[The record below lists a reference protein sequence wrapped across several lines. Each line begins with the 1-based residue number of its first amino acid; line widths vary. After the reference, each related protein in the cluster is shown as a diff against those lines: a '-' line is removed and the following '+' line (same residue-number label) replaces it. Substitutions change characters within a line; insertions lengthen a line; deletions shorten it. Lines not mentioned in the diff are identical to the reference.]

1 MNRLVYSNIAINAL
15 NSAKFQKTQLLSLDE
30 QLSHIQTQIMLYRV
44 KQVDMN
50 AIVYEQMREQNI
62 KNNRMM
68 IINAIANDI
77 YMSINNAINAIK
89 ISIQQN
95 NSTMIIL
102 DDYMLQNIAN
112 FVSEYYKS
120 NELQLA
126 IKNICNTTMIKYEIA
141 TLIINYKQRFLPGL
155 INLKN
160 VLS

>member
-112 FVSEYYKS
+112 FINEYYKS

-155 INLKN
+155 INLN
-160 VLS
+160 SVLS

>member
-50 AIVYEQMREQNI
+50 TIVYEQMREQNI
-62 KNNRMM
+62 KNSRMM
-68 IINAIANDI
+68 IINTIANDI
-77 YMSINNAINAIK
+77 YKSINNAINAIK

-112 FVSEYYKS
+112 FVNEYYKS

-126 IKNICNTTMIKYEIA
+126 IKNICNTTMMKYEIA

-155 INLKN
+155 INLNN

>member
-50 AIVYEQMREQNI
+50 TIVYEQMREQNI

-112 FVSEYYKS
+112 FINEYYKS

-141 TLIINYKQRFLPGL
+141 ILMNYKQRFLPGL
-155 INLKN
+155 INLNN

>member
-50 AIVYEQMREQNI
+50 TIVYEQMREQNI
-62 KNNRMM
+62 KNSRMM
-68 IINAIANDI
+68 IINTIANDI
-77 YMSINNAINAIK
+77 YKSINNAINAIK

-112 FVSEYYKS
+112 FVNEYYKS

-126 IKNICNTTMIKYEIA
+126 IKNICNTTMIKYDIA

-155 INLKN
+155 INLNN

>member
-50 AIVYEQMREQNI
+50 TIVYEQMREQNI
-62 KNNRMM
+62 KNSRMM
-68 IINAIANDI
+68 IINTIANDI
-77 YMSINNAINAIK
+77 YKSINNAINAIK

-95 NSTMIIL
+95 NSTMVIL

-112 FVSEYYKS
+112 FVNEYYKS

-126 IKNICNTTMIKYEIA
+126 IKNICNTTMMKYEIA

-155 INLKN
+155 INLNN

>member
-44 KQVDMN
+44 KQVDIN

-112 FVSEYYKS
+112 FINEYYKS

-141 TLIINYKQRFLPGL
+141 ILMNYKQRILLGL
-155 INLKN
+155 INLN
-160 VLS
+160 SVLS

>member
-30 QLSHIQTQIMLYRV
+30 QLSHIQTEIMLYRV

-112 FVSEYYKS
+112 FINEYYKS

-141 TLIINYKQRFLPGL
+141 ILINNKQRFLPGL
-155 INLKN
+155 INLNN